1 MLFTVSTTRF
11 SEYVQVEVAGPSSL
25 KNFVEMVGAFAT
37 ETLYWSDRRALV
49 DLRKVV
55 GALTPTEQVF
65 LGELVAQDLSHLEKI
80 ASIVP
85 QALVTHN
92 SENAAQQLGM
102 RLRVFTSKEDA
113 VLWLTA
119 PAPAGAAA
127 AAARTSA

>member
-113 VLWLTA
+113 VLWLTT
-119 PAPAGAAA
+119 PAPAGAVA

>member
-25 KNFVEMVGAFAT
+25 KNFVEMVSAFAA

-55 GALTPTEQVF
+55 GELTPTEQVF
-65 LGELVAQDLSHLEKI
+65 LGELVAQDLSHLERI

-85 QALVTHN
+85 PALVTHN

-113 VLWLTA
+113 VLWLTT